1 MADAPNAPDTTTPT
15 PAAPGQQP
23 PPTPPQ
29 PDPDNDDAPIGNRGL
44 TKRFK
49 KFEKNLLGT
58 IESLLNKRDEGL
70 LAKLKPAPEP
80 PKEPQENEPAATGTD
95 PVIAGL
101 QQQIEELKADN
112 ARKDAI
118 AANERDQ
125 RRNSAL
131 RQRLTDEL
139 IKGGTDATRARHAV
153 GFLVDVEKRVK
164 YAADDSDELVFAAGD
179 EELDVGAG
187 IKAWLKSEDG
197 KLYLPPRGVAGSG
210 DRGGGVARPPAPPG
224 QPDRTAV
231 SHALL
236 RVLDGG

>member
-1 MADAPNAPDTTTPT
+1 MADAPNAPDTSTAT

-23 PPTPPQ
+23 PPPSPP
-29 PDPDNDDAPIGNRGL
+29 PASDDAPIGNRGL
-44 TKRFK
+44 TKRLK
-49 KFEKNLLGT
+49 KFEKSLLGT
-58 IESLLNKRDEGL
+58 IETVLNKRDETL
-70 LAKLKPAPEP
+70 LAKLTPSPEP
-80 PKEPQENEPAATGTD
+80 PKAPQASEPAPAGTD

-101 QQQIEELKADN
+101 QQQIEELKTDN

-118 AANERDQ
+118 AANEREQ
-125 RRNSAL
+125 RRHSAL

-179 EELDVGAG
+179 EELDLNAG

-210 DRGGGVARPPAPPG
+210 DRGGGGARPPSPPG
-224 QPDRTAV
+224 QPDRTSV